1 METLA
6 DRIAREGALNE
17 LDAVGW
23 VIRLAKRI
31 EGIHALGAV
40 HGSISPE
47 CMQTAG
53 VPRTSQGVLLETSR
67 ASTRALY
74 HSPERVQGGGASQA
88 DDAWAVGLTLY
99 TMLTGAN
106 PFAAASEGESR
117 RKILGGTLSPLAVY
131 DVGDDDL
138 QRILDDLLIVDPVQR
153 ATNLGKLR
161 KELEAWHPDPS
172 ARDLPALEDEDT
184 TTDDDDD
191 DPRTMLRPNDVEPL
205 SPVQVVVR
213 APSASDEDE
222 DDDEDAQTRM
232 REMPPGVLFPAPGAA
247 PHTKAQPRPAAGAGH
262 PDDDLPPTARDRPLR
277 DPDHGPGANA
287 RPQAAPMRP
296 AAGARP
302 QHVPAPVVVR
312 PKPVTPQ
319 AIGHHGLPDFSDPA
333 TGHESTEIM
342 PAPQMNP
349 RLLAKAAAAVVPVV
363 VDDDEDDDARTV
375 LREAPL
381 EEEEASAAAAAKRM
395 REILSQ
401 GPPHPGGAAHPGGP
415 PRQAPTVALSADM
428 VPPFPLNPA
437 GGGQDK
443 HAATVALSADQLP
456 PGLAALDAPHENTAP
471 LAPYPFGKGPS
482 DGPWGSGAP
491 TAQPGFAGPPN
502 AMGGGAP
509 FGAPGATPPLRSP
522 YESGPSGMQHNHSSG
537 GQMAPGMGPQG
548 QLAYRPSSSGKGVL
562 VMVLVALLIVTA
574 VGTYLFLRFVP
585 L

>member
-1 METLA
+1 M
-6 DRIAREGALNE
+6 NE

-23 VIRLAKRI
+23 VIRLVKRI
-31 EGIHALGAV
+31 EGIHALGAL

-53 VPRTSQGVLLETSR
+53 VPRTSQGVLLETTQ
-67 ASTRALY
+67 ASTRAQY

-106 PFAAASEGESR
+106 PFAAASEDETR

-138 QRILDDLLIVDPVQR
+138 QRILDDLLISDPAQR
-153 ATNLGKLR
+153 VTNLGKLR

-172 ARDLPALEDEDT
+172 ARDLPALEEEVTATD
-184 TTDDDDD
+184 DDDDD

-213 APSASDEDE
+213 ASSDDDDDDE
-222 DDDEDAQTRM
+222 DEDAQTRM
-232 REMPPGVLFPAPGAA
+232 REMPPGVLFPAPAA
-247 PHTKAQPRPAAGAGH
+247 ASPAKAQPRPAAGAG
-262 PDDDLPPTARDRPLR
+262 PKDDDLPPTARDRPLR
-277 DPDHGPGANA
+277 DPDRGPGPNA

-302 QHVPAPVVVR
+302 QPVPAAMVARAQPM
-312 PKPVTPQ
+312 TAQ
-319 AIGHHGLPDFSDPA
+319 AIGPHGLPDFSDPA
-333 TGHESTEIM
+333 AGHESTEIM
-342 PAPQMNP
+342 PAPQMDP
-349 RLLAKAAAAVVPVV
+349 RLLAKAAAAIAPVV
-363 VDDDEDDDARTV
+363 VDDDEDDDVRTV

-381 EEEEASAAAAAKRM
+381 EEEEAAAAAAAKRM

-401 GPPHPGGAAHPGGP
+401 GPPHPGGAAQPGGP

-428 VPPFPLNPA
+428 VPPFALNPPP

-456 PGLAALDAPHENTAP
+456 PGLAALDAAHENTAP
-471 LAPYPFGKGPS
+471 LAPFPFGKGPS
-482 DGPWGSGAP
+482 DGPWGPGAP
-491 TAQPGFAGPPN
+491 GAQAGFAGPSN
-502 AMGGGAP
+502 AMAGGAP
-509 FGAPGATPPLRSP
+509 FGAPGASPLRPP
-522 YESGPSGMQHNHSSG
+522 YESGPSAMQHHQSAG
-537 GQMAPGMGPQG
+537 GLMAPGMGPQG
-548 QLAYRPSSSGKGVL
+548 QIAYRPSSSGKGVL
-562 VMVLVALLIVTA
+562 VIVLVALLIVTA
-574 VGTYLFLRFVP
+574 VGTYLFLRYVP